1 MSSEPDVDGARGRRW
16 RKPRREAPGS
26 TASPVVQVSDEEF
39 VRAAALAQLDTLVS
53 TPIASAA
60 VRAPSAR
67 VERSAPEPE
76 PEPEIDAGQARASEP
91 VEPPAG
97 APPESAR
104 PARPATPMEEPA
116 EAAGA
121 PETPVAADPAG
132 AAAQAAAEDKQDDVL
147 ARVAAYSRITM
158 PQPPVEPAETA
169 ETVEPEPVA
178 GGGSAEG
185 TGEEPVPQAHEQVEP
200 APGQGAD
207 DVVSA
212 PREARIAHRAVAAAE
227 ARARVAD
234 TVAAEQA
241 ELARQ
246 AAEERDAA
254 AARLAELEAA
264 VGTQSQALERAEADR
279 EAATQAERRQ
289 REIAAAAEAA
299 AAEAAADADERVAA
313 AEAAAEAAARE
324 AAETVLA
331 LRRELAAAR
340 GEEPPAAPAVPE
352 APVAAPAGDSAAE
365 EVASQDDIAEI
376 ADIAVDD
383 TEDVAEDNAEDD
395 AEAVTGDDT
404 ADDTADDVAAEVS
417 VEELEVEAAVR
428 DDESPILVEPEDSV
442 PDEGATQAEPEVRE
456 PDEDVTQAEA
466 EAEDEVEVEAPPTPE
481 DESPGLEARRPEAP
495 HTSTTDEHPSGSD
508 PSDPAAED
516 EDYQDPS
523 PTSVEPEPEPEPDAE
538 ARAERLTVRPS
549 DLLPDHGPAVVA
561 APVTALSRAWR
572 RVRGK
577 QQPAEDAS
585 WSEVVVPPVPALGS
599 RSAQATRPETPESSA
614 VVPDEVVEEADAEAS
629 PTPEDDSPGL
639 EARRPEA
646 PHTSTTD
653 EEPDAEASSTTD
665 EEADAEASPTPED
678 ESPGLEARRPGAPH
692 TSTTVNDADPEASPT
707 TVEDAESEASPTT
720 VEDVEEE
727 PETGS
732 SPERDALAALPAHV
746 VRTATVSGA
755 SREPYTARRRGGS
768 GFVGA
773 LLAVAG
779 VVTIV
784 TLAIGG
790 TLDVPLGVGLGV
802 ASFLAALFAYRRI
815 GRSSTVTLSEEGVLT
830 LVFGDAQHIFDL
842 STDATDLEMIGYPG
856 DARWAVRLIRRGLSP
871 LEVDAGSVDPMLF
884 TEALRQWRPDL

>member
-1 MSSEPDVDGARGRRW
+1 M
-16 RKPRREAPGS
+16 
-26 TASPVVQVSDEEF
+26 
-39 VRAAALAQLDTLVS
+39 
-53 TPIASAA
+53 
-60 VRAPSAR
+60 
-67 VERSAPEPE
+67 
-76 PEPEIDAGQARASEP
+76 
-91 VEPPAG
+91 PP
-97 APPESAR
+97 
-104 PARPATPMEEPA
+104 
-116 EAAGA
+116 
-121 PETPVAADPAG
+121 
-132 AAAQAAAEDKQDDVL
+132 
-147 ARVAAYSRITM
+147 
-158 PQPPVEPAETA
+158 
-169 ETVEPEPVA
+169 
-178 GGGSAEG
+178 
-185 TGEEPVPQAHEQVEP
+185 AHEQVEP

-207 DVVSA
+207 DVISA

-279 EAATQAERRQ
+279 EAAAQAERRQ

-365 EVASQDDIAEI
+365 EVASQDDIA
-376 ADIAVDD
+376 DIAVDD
-383 TEDVAEDNAEDD
+383 TEDVAEDN

-428 DDESPILVEPEDSV
+428 DDESTILVEPEDSV
-442 PDEGATQAEPEVRE
+442 PDEGATQAEPEVHE

-466 EAEDEVEVEAPPTPE
+466 KAQDEVEVEVPPTPE

-577 QQPAEDAS
+577 QQSAKDAS

-599 RSAQATRPETPESSA
+599 RSAQEVRPETPESSA
-614 VVPDEVVEEADAEAS
+614 VVPDEVTVADDDLQDEGVEEAGAEAS

-653 EEPDAEASSTTD
+653 EEADAEASSTAD

-842 STDATDLEMIGYPG
+842 STDATDLEMIGSPG